1 MAAGTAAT
9 DLSKQGRRRQGPMIS
24 RTHDSAMTK
33 AMDGDLQDGGGRT
46 ATKRLMTYRTHDDL
60 RAVDGDGRTRD
71 QQDGET
77 WQDLWQDG
85 DLGLMAQDGGGSGP
99 MTGLDADLQDGC
111 DLGSDLG
118 GGRTDADLAGP
129 MAQDHDLAVDAYIG
143 RHGRTMTAVD
153 LMHLAGRRRR
163 DGARD
168 LAGRRRRTTAGATTM
183 TAAGGGDGGGGG
195 GDDGRCGDDGGG
207 GDGRRFAVATKE
219 GPRVLTGAAYN
230 YGEGES
236 SSDSEEEV
244 NSRLST
250 SKSFPSALRDNY
262 YHTNHAPNHNHATH
276 HNHAHHN
283 HANHAPAYHTYGHH
297 YGHHNY
303 HQLGPTRSL
312 QYSAGEEPGPQTKT
326 RDAGR
331 GDACGCDTTSDLI
344 SLAEKGRAGVAGE
357 EEPVG
362 VGVGVSSSSASSSG
376 STTSGDDDLL
386 THRALRHRDPR
397 AYRQMSPNRSP
408 YDGTYHQECHE
419 DGTVGEALLV
429 RCGSVEA
436 GFAYDLPTKT
446 LTVHILQAKDV
457 PSKER
462 GGAANTQVRV
472 LLLPGRKQ
480 KHKTRIRPGE
490 NPQFNEAFV
499 FTKVN
504 PEDVQQLGV
513 RLRLYGCERMRR
525 EKMVGE
531 VIVPFANINLTLGN
545 TFWLTLEPRA
555 NLAQRSDSR
564 TEVCSLTRSD
574 STGSTHSVHSGV
586 PELLVGL
593 TYNGTTGRL
602 AVEVIKGSH
611 FRHGD
616 DFRNMANTRAPDT
629 YVKLVLMSSS
639 GQEIAHSKTSVRRG
653 QPNPL
658 FKETFMFQVALFQLP
673 DVTLMVSVYTKR
685 SMKRKDM
692 IGWFALGLNSSGEEE
707 LTHWNQMRDS
717 KGEQVCRWHVLI
729 ES

>member
-1 MAAGTAAT
+1 MLSSPGVSEVPVEATAF
-9 DLSKQGRRRQGPMIS
+9 
-24 RTHDSAMTK
+24 
-33 AMDGDLQDGGGRT
+33 
-46 ATKRLMTYRTHDDL
+46 
-60 RAVDGDGRTRD
+60 
-71 QQDGET
+71 
-77 WQDLWQDG
+77 
-85 DLGLMAQDGGGSGP
+85 LG
-99 MTGLDADLQDGC
+99 
-111 DLGSDLG
+111 
-118 GGRTDADLAGP
+118 
-129 MAQDHDLAVDAYIG
+129 
-143 RHGRTMTAVD
+143 
-153 LMHLAGRRRR
+153 
-163 DGARD
+163 
-168 LAGRRRRTTAGATTM
+168 
-183 TAAGGGDGGGGG
+183 
-195 GDDGRCGDDGGG
+195 
-207 GDGRRFAVATKE
+207 AVAAFVVFLF
-219 GPRVLTGAAYN
+219 VLFLYLNKKLCFYTVGNFPCCDDTLAKPDKLKQLGAAYN
-230 YGEGES
+230 YGDGDS
-236 SSDSEEEV
+236 SSDSEEEIT
-244 NSRLST
+244 NRLST
-250 SKSFPSALRDNY
+250 SKSFPSALRDNG
-262 YHTNHAPNHNHATH
+262 HHHHHHA
-276 HNHAHHN
+276 NHAHHN
-283 HANHAPAYHTYGHH
+283 HPTHNHAHVTYSTHAPTYHSYNN
-297 YGHHNY
+297 YNHHNY
-303 HQLGPTRSL
+303 HQLGPSRSSS
-312 QYSAGEEPGPQTKT
+312 QYSAPDEAVS
-326 RDAGR
+326 AGR
-331 GDACGCDTTSDLI
+331 GDGCPCDTTSDLI
-344 SLAEKGRAGVAGE
+344 SLAEKGRAGVGGGGGGGGE
-357 EEPVG
+357 EDPVG

-408 YDGTYHQECHE
+408 YDEGYQPGE
-419 DGTVGEALLV
+419 DGLAGEALLA
-429 RCGSVEA
+429 RCGSIEA

-446 LTVHILQAKDV
+446 LTVHVLQAKDL
-457 PSKER
+457 PTKER

-531 VIVPFANINLTLGN
+531 VIMPFASINLTQGN

-555 NLAQRSDSR
+555 NLARSESR
-564 TEVCSLTRSD
+564 SEVCSLTRSD

-611 FRHGD
+611 FR
-616 DFRNMANTRAPDT
+616 NMANTRAPDT

-653 QPNPL
+653 QPSPL

-707 LTHWNQMRDS
+707 LAHWNQMRDS
-717 KGEQVCRWHVLI
+717 KGEQVCRWHVLL

>member
-1 MAAGTAAT
+1 MLSSPGVAEVPVEATAF
-9 DLSKQGRRRQGPMIS
+9 
-24 RTHDSAMTK
+24 
-33 AMDGDLQDGGGRT
+33 
-46 ATKRLMTYRTHDDL
+46 
-60 RAVDGDGRTRD
+60 
-71 QQDGET
+71 
-77 WQDLWQDG
+77 
-85 DLGLMAQDGGGSGP
+85 LG
-99 MTGLDADLQDGC
+99 
-111 DLGSDLG
+111 
-118 GGRTDADLAGP
+118 
-129 MAQDHDLAVDAYIG
+129 
-143 RHGRTMTAVD
+143 
-153 LMHLAGRRRR
+153 
-163 DGARD
+163 
-168 LAGRRRRTTAGATTM
+168 
-183 TAAGGGDGGGGG
+183 
-195 GDDGRCGDDGGG
+195 
-207 GDGRRFAVATKE
+207 AVAAFVVFLFVLFLYLNKKLCFYTVGGFPCCDDPITKTDKLKE
-219 GPRVLTGAAYN
+219 LGAAYN

-262 YHTNHAPNHNHATH
+262 YHSNHAPNHNHATH

-303 HQLGPTRSL
+303 HQLGPTRSSL
-312 QYSAGEEPGPQTKT
+312 QYTAAEDPGQQSKT
-326 RDAGR
+326 RDSGR
-331 GDACGCDTTSDLI
+331 PDACGCDTTSDLI

-429 RCGSVEA
+429 RCGSIEA

-462 GGAANTQVRV
+462 GGAANTQVRI

-555 NLAQRSDSR
+555 NLARSDSR

-707 LTHWNQMRDS
+707 LAHWNQMRDS

>member
-1 MAAGTAAT
+1 MLSSPAVIEVPVEATAF
-9 DLSKQGRRRQGPMIS
+9 
-24 RTHDSAMTK
+24 
-33 AMDGDLQDGGGRT
+33 
-46 ATKRLMTYRTHDDL
+46 
-60 RAVDGDGRTRD
+60 
-71 QQDGET
+71 
-77 WQDLWQDG
+77 
-85 DLGLMAQDGGGSGP
+85 LG
-99 MTGLDADLQDGC
+99 
-111 DLGSDLG
+111 
-118 GGRTDADLAGP
+118 
-129 MAQDHDLAVDAYIG
+129 
-143 RHGRTMTAVD
+143 
-153 LMHLAGRRRR
+153 
-163 DGARD
+163 
-168 LAGRRRRTTAGATTM
+168 
-183 TAAGGGDGGGGG
+183 
-195 GDDGRCGDDGGG
+195 
-207 GDGRRFAVATKE
+207 AVAAFVVFLFVLFLYLNKKLCFYTVGNFPCCDDPVTKPDKLKE
-219 GPRVLTGAAYN
+219 LGAAYN

-236 SSDSEEEV
+236 SSDSEEEA
-244 NSRLST
+244 SKRLSS
-250 SKSFPSALRDNY
+250 SKSFPSGLRDNHHPHASHNSN
-262 YHTNHAPNHNHATH
+262 YHAYNHC
-276 HNHAHHN
+276 
-283 HANHAPAYHTYGHH
+283 
-297 YGHHNY
+297 GHHNY
-303 HQLGPTRSL
+303 HQFGPSRSPS
-312 QYSAGEEPGPQTKT
+312 QYSAPEDGV
-326 RDAGR
+326 A
-331 GDACGCDTTSDLI
+331 SH
-344 SLAEKGRAGVAGE
+344 GRAGVSGE
-357 EEPVG
+357 EEP

-397 AYRQMSPNRSP
+397 AYRQMSPGRSP
-408 YDGTYHQECHE
+408 YDGTYHQESRE

-429 RCGSVEA
+429 RCGTIEA
-436 GFAYDLPTKT
+436 GFAYDLPTRT
-446 LTVHILQAKDV
+446 LTVHILQAKEV

-472 LLLPGRKQ
+472 LLLPARKQ

-490 NPQFNEAFV
+490 TPQFNEAFV
-499 FTKVN
+499 FTKIN
-504 PEDVQQLGV
+504 PEEVQQLGV

-525 EKMVGE
+525 EKMLGE
-531 VIVPFANINLTLGN
+531 VIVPFASINLTLGN

-555 NLAQRSDSR
+555 NLAVSPHRSESR

-586 PELLVGL
+586 PELLLGL

-611 FRHGD
+611 FRNSD
-616 DFRNMANTRAPDT
+616 DFRNSANTRAPDT

-673 DVTLMVSVYTKR
+673 DVTLMASVYTKR

-717 KGEQVCRWHVLI
+717 RGEQVCRWHILL

>member
-1 MAAGTAAT
+1 MLSSPGVSEVPVEATAF
-9 DLSKQGRRRQGPMIS
+9 
-24 RTHDSAMTK
+24 
-33 AMDGDLQDGGGRT
+33 
-46 ATKRLMTYRTHDDL
+46 
-60 RAVDGDGRTRD
+60 
-71 QQDGET
+71 
-77 WQDLWQDG
+77 
-85 DLGLMAQDGGGSGP
+85 LG
-99 MTGLDADLQDGC
+99 
-111 DLGSDLG
+111 
-118 GGRTDADLAGP
+118 
-129 MAQDHDLAVDAYIG
+129 
-143 RHGRTMTAVD
+143 
-153 LMHLAGRRRR
+153 
-163 DGARD
+163 
-168 LAGRRRRTTAGATTM
+168 
-183 TAAGGGDGGGGG
+183 
-195 GDDGRCGDDGGG
+195 
-207 GDGRRFAVATKE
+207 AVAAFVVFLF
-219 GPRVLTGAAYN
+219 VLFLYLNKKLCFYTVGNFPCCDDSLAKPDKLKQLGAAYN
-230 YGEGES
+230 YGDGES
-236 SSDSEEEV
+236 SSDSEEEIT
-244 NSRLST
+244 NRLST
-250 SKSFPSALRDNY
+250 SKSFPSALRDNS
-262 YHTNHAPNHNHATH
+262 H
-276 HNHAHHN
+276 HHHHHHHSNHAHHN
-283 HANHAPAYHTYGHH
+283 HHSHNHTHVPHSSHASSSSYHSYNH
-297 YGHHNY
+297 YNHLNY
-303 HQLGPTRSL
+303 HQLGPSRSSS
-312 QYSAGEEPGPQTKT
+312 QYSAPEEGVS
-326 RDAGR
+326 AGR
-331 GDACGCDTTSDLI
+331 GDGCGCDTTSDLI
-344 SLAEKGRAGVAGE
+344 SLAEKGRAGVGGGGGGGGVGGGGGGGGGGGE
-357 EEPVG
+357 EDPVG

-408 YDGTYHQECHE
+408 YDEGYQPGGE
-419 DGTVGEALLV
+419 DGLAGEALLA

-446 LTVHILQAKDV
+446 LTVHILQAKDL

-462 GGAANTQVRV
+462 GGATNTQVRV

-480 KHKTRIRPGE
+480 KHKTRIRPGD

-531 VIVPFANINLTLGN
+531 VIMPFASINLTLGN

-555 NLAQRSDSR
+555 NLARSESR
-564 TEVCSLTRSD
+564 SEVCSLTRSD

-611 FRHGD
+611 FRNSD

-707 LTHWNQMRDS
+707 LAHWNQMRDS
-717 KGEQVCRWHVLI
+717 KGEQVCRWHVLL